1 MDVISARRK
10 HILKTSSGTLIK
22 KKKKIKKKSSCT
34 KGPKV
39 LGPAW
44 ALTFGEMGKVSES
57 SINVRRKKKFRNFSR
72 RKKLYNFYFI
82 LFIIFYIFHENY
94 IKTFLK

>member
-1 MDVISARRK
+1 MRS
-10 HILKTSSGTLIK
+10 K
-22 KKKKIKKKSSCT
+22 KKKLKKNLVV
-34 KGPKV
+34 PKV